1 MEQALIQC
9 LNASISPDT
18 NAIKQAEVQLKQA
31 TRAPGFVNCLVKIMG
46 AQSNHPSHVKQ
57 AASVQFKNYVK
68 HGWDPE
74 YKENDALGVAIP
86 DQDKAT
92 IRQHLVGLMCNS
104 QPSVMSQLAE
114 ALRIIS
120 TYDFPDRWQELL
132 PDLIARL
139 AQAMQS
145 NNWSVYNGVLETA
158 NSIFKRFRYVSKSD
172 QLFNQLLYIF
182 KLFCEPMLKH
192 FTYLVQQLPG
202 LASVPTPQ
210 GSRRHPFD
218 SCLRGIR
225 TLSRIFY
232 SLNWQDLPEFFEDH
246 LAEWMGLFTTL
257 MSPQLKVDQCPPLAS
272 ITCDDEPSP
281 IEQVQSAIIDNLV
294 LYSEKY
300 EEEFQPYM
308 GNFTQQIW
316 TLLTQVRQVPRYDG
330 VVTTALRFFTSA
342 VRKPWNKKLFEQQG
356 FIQAICESVVIPG
369 LRLRDIDEENF
380 EDNPVEYIRNDM
392 EGADGE
398 SRRRAACDLVQGL
411 CVLFKSEVTTLC
423 GGYINTLLGTYA
435 QNPTENWKD
444 KDAALTL
451 FLALG
456 AKGKTR
462 SQGATSV
469 NELVPIGN
477 FFETQIASE
486 LDCNNGASINEG
498 APVLKADAIKFAT
511 VFRSVLPLQH
521 VQNTMGPLVRLLSST
536 SRVVHT
542 YAAHGIERLLSLRR
556 PADGSP
562 VTSASNQSNM
572 PLLFNKTLLAPYLST
587 LLNSLLSIMS
597 PSNYSENEYLMRC
610 MVKTITVAEDTIT
623 PHAGTLI
630 NALGVLLARV
640 CANPSNPTFNHALFE
655 SLSALVLYVT
665 KGNPGVA
672 TVDNFEASLFGP
684 FTQVLQRDVTE
695 FKPYVFQ
702 IFAQLLEMRKGNGIS
717 QNYWSL
723 FQPCLTAALWTKANI
738 PALSRLLTSYL
749 IVDANTIVAQN
760 QLQPVLG
767 CWLKAQS
774 MSSTQ
779 SSGFE
784 LLKAL
789 LVNVQ
794 TEAVVQYIPT
804 ITSTLVQAMQ
814 KNMNVRFATG
824 FLGSFWGIVI
834 AKHGVQ
840 SLEQSLEGMQNGLF
854 CQLTQQV
861 WCTKAKSVSNQ
872 FLRKALC
879 IAGARM
885 LVESPSLKQQPQLWS
900 QVACTT
906 IELIQMLQQNHVD
919 TDSAEAM
926 GAEKAQDSLL
936 RQQSGSVGA
945 ALGGKDG
952 ADDGYAAKY
961 AKLKYAAI
969 VPTDYFSEISDPRVY
984 LGQQLGSLGS
994 SALQLMN
1001 SIPPQQQQYLK
1012 QCCQQAGV
1020 NM

>member
-1 MEQALIQC
+1 MKNRCFCTTPQNSIVKMEQQLVQC
-9 LNASISPDT
+9 LEASLSPSTD
-18 NAIKQAEVQLKQA
+18 AVKQAEVHLKQA
-31 TRAPGFVNCLVKIMG
+31 TRAPGFVGVLVKIMG
-46 AQSNHPSHVKQ
+46 AQTNHAAHVKQ

-74 YKENDALGVAIP
+74 HKENDALGVAIP
-86 DQDKAT
+86 DNDKAT
-92 IRQHLVGLMCNS
+92 IRQHLVGLMCNA

-132 PDLIARL
+132 PDLINRL

-172 QLFNQLLYIF
+172 QLYTQLNYIF
-182 KLFCEPMLKH
+182 TLFCEPMLKH

-202 LASVPTPQ
+202 LANIAMPS
-210 GSRRHPFD
+210 GARKHPFD

-225 TLSRIFY
+225 TLSRIFF
-232 SLNWQDLPEFFEDH
+232 SLNWQDLPEYFEDH
-246 LAEWMGLFTTL
+246 LKEWMGLFTTL
-257 MSPQLKVDQCPPLAS
+257 MSPQLRVEQCAHLAS
-272 ITCDDEPSP
+272 ITSDDEPSP

-316 TLLTQVRQVPRYDG
+316 TLLTQVRQVPRYDP

-411 CVLFKSEVTTLC
+411 CVLFKQEVTTLC

-435 QNPTENWKD
+435 ANPSENWKD

-469 NELVPIGN
+469 NELVPIGD
-477 FFETQIASE
+477 FFQTQIAPV
-486 LDCNNGASINEG
+486 LDCNGGQAINGP

-511 VFRSVLPLQH
+511 VFRSVLPVQH
-521 VQNTMGPLVRLLSST
+521 VQSTMGPLVRLLSST

-562 VTSASNQSNM
+562 VSGATQTTHM
-572 PLLFNKTLLAPYLST
+572 PLLFNKTSLAPYLPT
-587 LLNSLLSIMS
+587 LLSSLLTIMS
-597 PSNYSENEYLMRC
+597 PSNYSENEYLMKC
-610 MVKTITVAEDTIT
+610 MVRTITVAEETIS

-665 KGNPGVA
+665 KGNPGVG
-672 TVDNFEASLFGP
+672 TVDTFEASLFQP

-702 IFAQLLEMRKGNGIS
+702 IFAQLLEMRRGHGIS

-749 IVDANTIVAQN
+749 IVDANTIIQQN

-774 MSSTQ
+774 MASTQ

-784 LLKAL
+784 LLTSL
-789 LVNVQ
+789 LVNVSSD
-794 TEAVVQYIPT
+794 AVMQYIPK
-804 ITSTLVQAMQ
+804 ITQTLVQAMQ
-814 KNMNVRFATG
+814 KHMNVRFAVG
-824 FLGSFWGIVI
+824 FLGSFWGITI

-840 SLEQSLEGMQNGLF
+840 SLEASLEGMQVRVLVLF
-854 CQLTQQV
+854 VVLSYYLLSSFFLLFF
-861 WCTKAKSVSNQ
+861 CTFADTSHFPSFPSNYPPISIILERTFLYSHSTSV
-872 FLRKALC
+872 
-879 IAGARM
+879 
-885 LVESPSLKQQPQLWS
+885 VHESKIS
-900 QVACTT
+900 
-906 IELIQMLQQNHVD
+906 IEQ
-919 TDSAEAM
+919 
-926 GAEKAQDSLL
+926 
-936 RQQSGSVGA
+936 
-945 ALGGKDG
+945 
-952 ADDGYAAKY
+952 
-961 AKLKYAAI
+961 
-969 VPTDYFSEISDPRVY
+969 IS
-984 LGQQLGSLGS
+984 S
-994 SALQLMN
+994 
-1001 SIPPQQQQYLK
+1001 
-1012 QCCQQAGV
+1012 
-1020 NM
+1020 